1 MFRQRLTTWGAVLVG
16 WCALAAWQYHE
27 YCHEREAAQET
38 LRRQGES
45 VMNALVSGIRSHRR
59 LGQFFEEQV
68 QGVLDELV
76 KSKDVLAAG
85 VASPEGQ
92 LLLSSGPIALD
103 AQVSASSAPSPRP
116 SPRSTGARE
125 TEGLEQLQLAS
136 SVGAGES
143 WEPAGYRLVADFR
156 MPAEVSGTGPGGG
169 LGGGRGRGFGARWQ
183 AEADKP
189 SPFLPGGQYFAILF
203 LDRTR
208 ADEHCQRAAWSRVSM
223 VLAGGLLL
231 LCVALVWRMTV
242 RLAADKA
249 VLEAETRYLRELN
262 QAAAGLAHETRNP
275 LGLIRGWAQ
284 RLAQAD
290 LGAAEGKGGGSR
302 LPEWPGGCV
311 APMRPDPSSLAQA
324 LVEECDR
331 VTSRINQF
339 LTFARPSDP
348 EIESL
353 DPGQVADEL
362 VVLLEPDLE
371 AKQLTLHRSIS
382 RNGVRMAADREML
395 RQALFNLLQNA
406 IQWSPEGETLEITL
420 QRGHTGRHRIEVAD
434 HGPGVPI
441 AAAARLFTPY
451 FTTRA
456 NGTGLGLAIVRRIAA
471 AHGWEV
477 GYTPRPGGGAIFWV
491 DGIHE

>member
-1 MFRQRLTTWGAVLVG
+1 MFRQRLTTWGAVLAG
-16 WCALAAWQYHE
+16 WCVLATWQYHE

-68 QGVLDELV
+68 QGVMEELV

-85 VASPEGQ
+85 VASPQGQ
-92 LLLSSGPIALD
+92 LLLSSGSI
-103 AQVSASSAPSPRP
+103 
-116 SPRSTGARE
+116 
-125 TEGLEQLQLAS
+125 EQLHPAPL
-136 SVGAGES
+136 VGGAES

-156 MPAEVSGTGPGGG
+156 LPAEVSGPGPGGG

-189 SPFLPGGQYFAILF
+189 SLFLPGKQYSAILF

-208 ADEHCQRAAWSRVSM
+208 ADEHCRRAAWSRVS
-223 VLAGGLLL
+223 VALAGNLLL

-242 RLAADKA
+242 RLAAAKA
-249 VLEAETRYLRELN
+249 VLEAEARHLRELN

-290 LGAAEGKGGGSR
+290 LGSGEQQQQVQS
-302 LPEWPGGCV
+302 
-311 APMRPDPSSLAQA
+311 

-348 EIESL
+348 KIESINL
-353 DPGQVADEL
+353 GQVADEL
-362 VVLLEPDLE
+362 AVLLEPDLD
-371 AKQLTLHRSIS
+371 AKQLTLQRFVSG
-382 RNGVRMAADREML
+382 NGEWVAADREML

-406 IQWSPEGETLEITL
+406 VQWSPEGGTIEVAL
-420 QRGHTGRHRIEVAD
+420 QRGHAGRHRIEVAD
-434 HGPGVPI
+434 RGPGVLAD
-441 AAAARLFTPY
+441 AASRLFSPY
-451 FTTRA
+451 FTTRV

-477 GYTPRPGGGAIFWV
+477 GYTPRSGGGAIFWV
-491 DGIHE
+491 DGIHD

>member
-1 MFRQRLTTWGAVLVG
+1 MMRQRLTTWGVLCLG

-27 YCHEREAAQET
+27 YSHEVEVAQET

-59 LGQFFEEQV
+59 LGQFFDEQV
-68 QGVLDELV
+68 QTVLEELV

-85 VASPEGQ
+85 LMSPQGQ
-92 LLLSSGPIALD
+92 VLLSSGHGD
-103 AQVSASSAPSPRP
+103 
-116 SPRSTGARE
+116 
-125 TEGLEQLQLAS
+125 QLQALSQAG
-136 SVGAGES
+136 VGEA
-143 WEPAGYRLVADFR
+143 WEPGGYRLVAEFR
-156 MPAEVSGTGPGGG
+156 LPAEAAGAGPGGG
-169 LGGGRGRGFGARWQ
+169 FGGGRGRGFGARWQ

-189 SPFLPGGQYFAILF
+189 STFSPGGQYCAGLI

-208 ADEHCQRAAWSRVSM
+208 ADEHCRRAAWSRVS
-223 VLAGGLLL
+223 VALAGNLLL

-242 RLAADKA
+242 RLASAKA
-249 VLEAETRYLRELN
+249 VLEAETRHLRELN

-284 RLAQAD
+284 RLAEAD
-290 LGAAEGKGGGSR
+290 LESADQQ
-302 LPEWPGGCV
+302 PQ
-311 APMRPDPSSLAQA
+311 AQA

-339 LTFARPSDP
+339 LTFARPSEPQLEPIDP
-348 EIESL
+348 R
-353 DPGQVADEL
+353 QVAAEL
-362 VVLLEPDLE
+362 AVLLEPDLDT
-371 AKQLTLHRSIS
+371 KQLTLERDMSEDDA
-382 RNGVRMAADREML
+382 RLVADREMF

-406 IQWSPEGETLEITL
+406 VQWSPEGGTVEFAVR
-420 QRGHTGRHRIEVAD
+420 RGTAGRHRIDVSD
-434 HGPGVPI
+434 RGPGVP
-441 AAAARLFTPY
+441 AEAAARLFSPY

-456 NGTGLGLAIVRRIAA
+456 NGTGLGLAIVRRIAV

-491 DGIHE
+491 DGIHG

>member
-1 MFRQRLTTWGAVLVG
+1 MFRQRLTTWGAVLAG
-16 WCALAAWQYHE
+16 WCVLATWQYHE

-68 QGVLDELV
+68 QGVLEELV

-85 VASPEGQ
+85 VASPQGQ

-103 AQVSASSAPSPRP
+103 GQVSAVSDPSPRP

-125 TEGLEQLQLAS
+125 TEGIEQLHPAPL
-136 SVGAGES
+136 VGGAES

-156 MPAEVSGTGPGGG
+156 LPAEVSGPGPGGG

-183 AEADKP
+183 AEADK
-189 SPFLPGGQYFAILF
+189 SSSFLPGGQYSAILF

-208 ADEHCQRAAWSRVSM
+208 ADEHCRRAAWSRVS
-223 VLAGGLLL
+223 VALAGNLLL

-242 RLAADKA
+242 RLAAAKA
-249 VLEAETRYLRELN
+249 VLEAEARHLRELN

-290 LGAAEGKGGGSR
+290 LGSGEQQQQVQS
-302 LPEWPGGCV
+302 
-311 APMRPDPSSLAQA
+311 

-339 LTFARPSDP
+339 LTFARPSEP
-348 EIESL
+348 KIESI
-353 DPGQVADEL
+353 DPGRVADEL
-362 VVLLEPDLE
+362 AVLLEPDLD
-371 AKQLTLHRSIS
+371 AKQLTLQRAVSG
-382 RNGVRMAADREML
+382 NGERMAVDREMF

-406 IQWSPEGETLEITL
+406 VQWSPEGATIEITL
-420 QRGHTGRHRIEVAD
+420 QRRHTGRHRIELAD
-434 HGPGVPI
+434 RGPGVPVEV
-441 AAAARLFTPY
+441 AASLFTPY

-491 DGIHE
+491 DGIHD

>member
-1 MFRQRLTTWGAVLVG
+1 MFRQRLTTWGAVLAG

-68 QGVLDELV
+68 QGVLEELV

-85 VASPEGQ
+85 VASPQGQ
-92 LLLSSGPIALD
+92 LLLSSGRI
-103 AQVSASSAPSPRP
+103 
-116 SPRSTGARE
+116 
-125 TEGLEQLQLAS
+125 EQLHPAAQ
-136 SVGAGES
+136 VGAGES

-156 MPAEVSGTGPGGG
+156 MPAEVPGAGPGGG
-169 LGGGRGRGFGARWQ
+169 FGGGRGRGFGARWQ
-183 AEADKP
+183 AEADKT
-189 SPFLPGGQYFAILF
+189 SPFLPGGQYSAILF
-203 LDRTR
+203 FDRTR
-208 ADEHCQRAAWSRVSM
+208 ADEHCQRAAWSRVS
-223 VLAGGLLL
+223 VALAGNLLL

-242 RLAADKA
+242 RLAAAKA
-249 VLEAETRYLRELN
+249 VLEAEARHLRELN

-290 LGAAEGKGGGSR
+290 LGSGEQQQQVQS
-302 LPEWPGGCV
+302 
-311 APMRPDPSSLAQA
+311 

-339 LTFARPSDP
+339 LTFARPSEP
-348 EIESL
+348 KIESI
-353 DPGQVADEL
+353 DPGQVVAEL
-362 VVLLEPDLE
+362 AVLLEPDLD
-371 AKQLTLHRSIS
+371 AKQLTLQRAVSG
-382 RNGVRMAADREML
+382 NGDRMAVDREMF

-406 IQWSPEGETLEITL
+406 VQWSPEGGTIEIAL
-420 QRGHTGRHRIEVAD
+420 QHGHTRRLRIEVAD
-434 HGPGVPI
+434 RGPGVPAD
-441 AAAARLFTPY
+441 AAPRLFSPY
-451 FTTRA
+451 FTTRV

-477 GYTPRPGGGAIFWV
+477 GYTPRSGGGAIFWV
-491 DGIHE
+491 DGIHD